1 MSGTECARYFE
12 AWLGE
17 QTSEGDEQAKDVSV
31 ELKSTSGSS
40 DDGANDPMAGM

>member
-31 ELKSTSGSS
+31 ELTSTSASS
-40 DDGANDPMAGM
+40 DVRANDEM